1 MNRRFVAMSAALAVV
16 GVIAPGYGAATA
28 LATTKAKVS
37 CLLMKDPPGDAKLA
51 GQGSNYAA
59 DDILSG
65 DLASGKKTLV
75 GVLRIASSDGK
86 TGFPS
91 GSTYRLRWTQTL
103 NGATTYGAFF
113 FYIYTTGGTSGAY
126 GTSPNPEFE
135 PSSSSTPLKVTRD
148 KSGAITWVITRKDA
162 SLLRGT
168 TFSHVTATT
177 SVAFNYQA
185 DGVSG
190 TSSTSA
196 IDSAAG
202 TGKYVDGQPSCV
214 HAS

>member
-1 MNRRFVAMSAALAVV
+1 MNRRFVVMSAALAVV
-16 GVIAPGYGAATA
+16 GVIAPGYGATTA
-28 LATTKAKVS
+28 LAKAKTS
-37 CLLMKDPPGDAKLA
+37 CLLMKDLPGDAKLA

-75 GVLRIASSDGK
+75 GVLRLASSDGK

-103 NGATTYGAFF
+103 NGTTTYGAFF
-113 FYIYTTGGTSGAY
+113 YYVYATGGASGAY

-135 PSSSSTPLKVTRD
+135 PSSASTPLTVTRD
-148 KSGAITWVITRKDA
+148 KTGAITWVITRKNA
-162 SLLRGT
+162 SLLAGT
-168 TFSHVTATT
+168 TFSHVTAT
-177 SVAFNYQA
+177 SNIAFNYQA
-185 DGVSG
+185 AGGSG

-202 TGKYVDGQPSCV
+202 TGKYVDRQPSCV